1 MRLRGFFAMLL
12 LASSFGEAQVVDRIV
27 AVVNRQV
34 ILQSQLEQSTQIQ
47 LLLEGNPVAK
57 ITPADEQVVLDQ
69 LIDRALLEQQIVTNS
84 MLDPSPDEVAARMR
98 ELRSQIPGATSDDQW
113 RAMLA
118 TYGVSQHDLEIQI
131 TEQLRVL
138 RFIDLRFR
146 ALAHA
151 DRTAVTAYYQEKF
164 LPELR
169 KRGAPEPPLNQ
180 VSGEIEK
187 ILTEQRI
194 DELLNSWLQALRSQA
209 YIRKLPIGSGAAV
222 GATP

>member
-1 MRLRGFFAMLL
+1 MRLHLYFAVLL
-12 LASSFGEAQVVDRIV
+12 LASSLVTGQVVDRIV

-34 ILQSQLEQSTQIQ
+34 ILDSQLEQSLQIQ
-47 LLLEGNPVAK
+47 FLLEGKPLEK
-57 ITPADEQVVLDQ
+57 ITSADQQAVLDQ
-69 LIDRALLEQQIVTNS
+69 LIDRALLSQQIVTNS
-84 MLDPSPDEVAARMR
+84 MLDPSPDEVAARLR
-98 ELRSQIPGATSDDQW
+98 ELRSQIPGGTNDEQW
-113 RAMLA
+113 QAMLSR
-118 TYGVSQHDLEIQI
+118 YGVSQHDLEMQI
-131 TEQLRVL
+131 IEQLRVL
-138 RFIDLRFR
+138 RFVDLRFR

-151 DRTAVTAYYQEKF
+151 DRTAVTTYYQEKF

-169 KRGAPEPPLNQ
+169 KRGAPEPPLSQ

-209 YIRKLPIGSGAAV
+209 QIRKLPIGSGVAA

>member
-1 MRLRGFFAMLL
+1 MRLRLYFAVLL
-12 LASSFGEAQVVDRIV
+12 LASSLVTSQVVDRIV

-34 ILQSQLEQSTQIQ
+34 ILESQLEQSIQIQ
-47 LLLEGNPVAK
+47 FLLEGKPLEK
-57 ITPADEQVVLDQ
+57 ITPADQQGVLDQ
-69 LIDRALLEQQIVTNS
+69 LIDRALLSQQIVTNS
-84 MLDPSPDEVAARMR
+84 MLDPSPDEVAARLH
-98 ELRSQIPGATSDDQW
+98 ELRSQIPGGTNDEHWQ
-113 RAMLA
+113 AMLSR
-118 TYGVSQHDLEIQI
+118 YGVSQHDLEMQI
-131 TEQLRVL
+131 IEQLRVL
-138 RFIDLRFR
+138 RFVDLRFR

-151 DRTAVTAYYQEKF
+151 DRTAVAAYYQEKF

-209 YIRKLPIGSGAAV
+209 QIRKLPAISGVAA

>member
-1 MRLRGFFAMLL
+1 MRVCFYFAVLL

-47 LLLEGNPVAK
+47 FLLEGKPLEK
-57 ITPADEQVVLDQ
+57 ITPADQQVVLDQ

-84 MLDPSPDEVAARMR
+84 MLDPSPDEVAARLR
-98 ELRSQIPGATSDDQW
+98 ELRSQIPGAASDQQW
-113 RAMLA
+113 QTMLSN
-118 TYGVSQHDLEIQI
+118 YGVSQHDLEMQI
-131 TEQLRVL
+131 IEQLRVF

-151 DRTAVTAYYQEKF
+151 DRTAVIAYYQEKF

-169 KRGAPEPPLNQ
+169 KRSAPEPPLNQ

-187 ILTEQRI
+187 ILTEQRV
-194 DELLNSWLQALRSQA
+194 DELLNSWLLALRSQA
-209 YIRKLPIGSGAAV
+209 HIRKLPIESGVAV